1 MSMYEEFLDGEAWDF
16 YDDDRWYDHTPAKWT
31 VNRYKAV
38 KYLKV
43 IHKTDTAMLLEIEVD
58 KKRLELWIP
67 KAIIK
72 ERNGTT
78 ITVHAKTYDSIVQ
91 KKLDWLNEIPLWKL

>member
-1 MSMYEEFLDGEAWDF
+1 MSMYEEFHDSEAWDF
-16 YDDDRWYDHTPAKWT
+16 YDDDRWYDYTPTKWT
-31 VNRYKAV
+31 VNHHKAV

-43 IHKTDTAMLLEIEVD
+43 IHKTDTAMLLEIAVN

-72 ERNGTT
+72 EHNGAT
-78 ITVHAKTYDSIVQ
+78 ITVHTKTYDSIVQ
-91 KKLDWLNEIPLWKL
+91 KKLDWLNGIPLWKL